1 MRTIT
6 SSWFGLQII
15 ARWVSS
21 PLNMIEGSQSVDSNP
36 QVYKSHLDPIYL
48 PLQRFLTKEGDV
60 NCRVQFGPMVGE
72 YFVSSEKT
80 GKCQWISPQLD
91 RDMVNETGRFKMC
104 SLGIY
109 DTYVAIFADGSA
121 KWSLGDEYPGL
132 LKILKRIQQGDLVVC
147 FSSPSSICF

>member
-1 MRTIT
+1 
-6 SSWFGLQII
+6 
-15 ARWVSS
+15 
-21 PLNMIEGSQSVDSNP
+21 MIEGSQSVDSNP
-36 QVYKSHLDPIYL
+36 QVCKSHLDPIYL

-60 NCRVQFGPMVGE
+60 NCRVQFGPVVGE

-80 GKCQWISPQLD
+80 GKCQWISQQLD

-147 FSSPSSICF
+147 FRSPSSICS

>member
-1 MRTIT
+1 
-6 SSWFGLQII
+6 
-15 ARWVSS
+15 
-21 PLNMIEGSQSVDSNP
+21 
-36 QVYKSHLDPIYL
+36 
-48 PLQRFLTKEGDV
+48 
-60 NCRVQFGPMVGE
+60 MVGE

-91 RDMVNETGRFKMC
+91 RDMVNETGRLKMC

-132 LKILKRIQQGDLVVC
+132 LKILRRIQQGDLAVC
-147 FSSPSSICF
+147 IGSPSCIYVGRLTL